1 MRYLL
6 LLIVLS
12 LYGSVTTQ
20 ASKHSQDTAY
30 VNMTLHYFDLYQ
42 QGKDEKAY
50 YKAAQQMKDYLLA
63 HNDKE
68 LYYIIRSHEVIFDA
82 NLGKTYRALQKVNTI
97 LKDIEHEKNKD
108 SYVQL
113 INYTLGSIY
122 HLRGNYRLAEYYYK
136 KANEKCAPTDSTSRM
151 NIYSQMAEL
160 KLIGSPKE
168 ADQWIE
174 KLGDLTRASHNP
186 EYHKAYLM
194 LKGKLYFYQKDRWRF
209 DEIYRE
215 FFNNQ
220 RKHPNFGN
228 DGVALMK
235 SMNLA
240 FSGYYQSALQL
251 INTDNNE
258 IEALDKPGLRIQI
271 YKMMDRYD
279 LALDEFSKIK
289 LRRDSL
295 DTDMLFDSMTEIDT
309 QMSIYN
315 RTKHMAD
322 KNRKMLIASLFTIC
336 VMLTLALISIIYHH
350 LMRRRY
356 QKTIEQKNRELSVA
370 LEQAT
375 ESDRM
380 KTAFIE
386 HVSHEIRTPLNIITG
401 YAQLIGNPEYEISP
415 EEHTEMVNS
424 INENS
429 NMITTIFNELLD
441 IAQYSSNKKFV
452 CEDMVNVGSLLKT
465 IIGDAEEKNK
475 GRLQL
480 IAENTE
486 PDDFTIKTNK
496 IALCRM
502 LSQLMDNAIKFT
514 KSGSVT
520 LAFHADKASKTLQ
533 FTVTD
538 TGIGIPLAHQ
548 EKVFHRFYKVDMF
561 KQGFG
566 LGLSICRKVSEL
578 LGGSIV
584 LDKDYV
590 GGARFILTLPMQ

>member
-50 YKAAQQMKDYLLA
+50 YKAAKQMKDYLLA

-97 LKDIEHEKNKD
+97 LKDIEQEKNKD

-136 KANEKCAPTDSTSRM
+136 KANEKCAPTDSPSRM

-194 LKGKLYFYQKDRWRF
+194 LKGKLYFYHKDRWRF

-220 RKHPNFGN
+220 RKHPEFDN

-235 SMNLA
+235 AMNLA

-251 INTDNNE
+251 INADNNE

-289 LRRDSL
+289 VRRDSL

-309 QMSIYN
+309 QISIYN

-336 VMLTLALISIIYHH
+336 VMLTLALLSIIYHH

-375 ESDRM
+375 ESDCM

-452 CEDMVNVGSLLKT
+452 CEDMVNVGSFLKT

-480 IAENTE
+480 TVENTE

-496 IALCRM
+496 IALCRV

-520 LAFHADKASKTLQ
+520 LGFHADKALKTLQ

-566 LGLSICRKVSEL
+566 LGLPICRKVSEL
-578 LGGSIV
+578 LGGTIV
-584 LDKDYV
+584 VDKDYV
-590 GGARFILTLPMQ
+590 DGARFILTLPMQ

>member
-97 LKDIEHEKNKD
+97 LKDIEQEKNKD

-136 KANEKCAPTDSTSRM
+136 KANEKCAPTDSPSRM

-220 RKHPNFGN
+220 RKHPDFGN

-235 SMNLA
+235 AMNLA

-251 INTDNNE
+251 INADNNE

-336 VMLTLALISIIYHH
+336 VMLTLALLSIIYHH
-350 LMRRRY
+350 LIRRRY

-386 HVSHEIRTPLNIITG
+386 HVSHEIRTPLKIITG

-496 IALCRM
+496 IALCRV

-590 GGARFILTLPMQ
+590 GGARFILTLPML

>member
-50 YKAAQQMKDYLLA
+50 YKAAKQMKDYLLA

-97 LKDIEHEKNKD
+97 LKDIEQEKNKD

-136 KANEKCAPTDSTSRM
+136 KANEKCAPTDSPSRM

-194 LKGKLYFYQKDRWRF
+194 LKGKLYFYHKDRWRF

-220 RKHPNFGN
+220 RKHPEFDN

-235 SMNLA
+235 AMNLA

-251 INTDNNE
+251 INADNNE

-289 LRRDSL
+289 VRRDSL

-336 VMLTLALISIIYHH
+336 VMLTLALLSIIYHH

-401 YAQLIGNPEYEISP
+401 YAQLIGNPQYEISP

-496 IALCRM
+496 IALCRV

-578 LGGSIV
+578 LGGTIV
-584 LDKDYV
+584 VDKDYV
-590 GGARFILTLPMQ
+590 DGARFILTLPMQ

>member
-1 MRYLL
+1 
-6 LLIVLS
+6 
-12 LYGSVTTQ
+12 
-20 ASKHSQDTAY
+20 
-30 VNMTLHYFDLYQ
+30 
-42 QGKDEKAY
+42 
-50 YKAAQQMKDYLLA
+50 
-63 HNDKE
+63 
-68 LYYIIRSHEVIFDA
+68 
-82 NLGKTYRALQKVNTI
+82 
-97 LKDIEHEKNKD
+97 
-108 SYVQL
+108 
-113 INYTLGSIY
+113 
-122 HLRGNYRLAEYYYK
+122 
-136 KANEKCAPTDSTSRM
+136 
-151 NIYSQMAEL
+151 
-160 KLIGSPKE
+160 
-168 ADQWIE
+168 
-174 KLGDLTRASHNP
+174 
-186 EYHKAYLM
+186 
-194 LKGKLYFYQKDRWRF
+194 
-209 DEIYRE
+209 
-215 FFNNQ
+215 
-220 RKHPNFGN
+220 
-228 DGVALMK
+228 
-235 SMNLA
+235 
-240 FSGYYQSALQL
+240 
-251 INTDNNE
+251 
-258 IEALDKPGLRIQI
+258 
-271 YKMMDRYD
+271 MMDRYD

-289 LRRDSL
+289 VRRDSL

-315 RTKHMAD
+315 RTKNMAD

-336 VMLTLALISIIYHH
+336 VMLTLALLSIIYHH

-375 ESDRM
+375 KSDRM

-401 YAQLIGNPEYEISP
+401 YAQLIGNPQYEISP

-480 IAENTE
+480 TVENTE

-496 IALCRM
+496 SALYR
-502 LSQLMDNAIKFT
+502 LISQLMDNAIKFT

-520 LAFHADKASKTLQ
+520 LGFHADKASKTLQ

>member
-1 MRYLL
+1 MRNLL
-6 LLIVLS
+6 LLIILS
-12 LYGSVTTQ
+12 LCGSITTQ
-20 ASKHSQDTAY
+20 ASHHSQDTAY
-30 VNMTLHYFDLYQ
+30 VKMTLHYYDLYQ

-50 YKAAQQMKDYLLA
+50 YKAAQQMKDYLLN

-97 LKDIEHEKNKD
+97 LKDIEQEKNKD

-122 HLRGNYRLAEYYYK
+122 HLRGNHRLAEYYYK
-136 KANEKCAPTDSTSRM
+136 KANEKCAPTDSPSRM

-160 KLIGSPKE
+160 KLIRSPKE

-174 KLGDLTRASHNP
+174 KLGNLTRASHNP

-194 LKGKLYFYQKDRWRF
+194 LKGKLYFYHKDRWRF

-220 RKHPNFGN
+220 RKHPDFGN

-235 SMNLA
+235 AMNLA

-289 LRRDSL
+289 VRRDSL

-336 VMLTLALISIIYHH
+336 VMLTLALLSIIYYH

-452 CEDMVNVGSLLKT
+452 CEDMVNVGSFLKT

-475 GRLQL
+475 GRL
-480 IAENTE
+480 
-486 PDDFTIKTNK
+486 
-496 IALCRM
+496 
-502 LSQLMDNAIKFT
+502 
-514 KSGSVT
+514 
-520 LAFHADKASKTLQ
+520 
-533 FTVTD
+533 
-538 TGIGIPLAHQ
+538 
-548 EKVFHRFYKVDMF
+548 
-561 KQGFG
+561 
-566 LGLSICRKVSEL
+566 
-578 LGGSIV
+578 
-584 LDKDYV
+584 
-590 GGARFILTLPMQ
+590 

>member
-1 MRYLL
+1 MRHLL
-6 LLIVLS
+6 LLIILS

-20 ASKHSQDTAY
+20 ASHHSQDSAY
-30 VNMTLHYFDLYQ
+30 VKMTLHYFDLYQ
-42 QGKDEKAY
+42 QDKDEKAY
-50 YKAAQQMKDYLLA
+50 YKAAKQMKDYLLA

-97 LKDIEHEKNKD
+97 LKDIEQEKDKD

-136 KANEKCAPTDSTSRM
+136 KANEKCAPTDSPSRM

-174 KLGDLTRASHNP
+174 KLGDFTRASHNP

-194 LKGKLYFYQKDRWRF
+194 LKGKLYFYHKDRWRF

-220 RKHPNFGN
+220 RKHPEFDN

-235 SMNLA
+235 AMNLA

-251 INTDNNE
+251 INADNNE

-289 LRRDSL
+289 VRRDSL

-336 VMLTLALISIIYHH
+336 VMLSLALISIIYHH

-496 IALCRM
+496 IALCRV

>member
-20 ASKHSQDTAY
+20 ASQHSQDSAY
-30 VNMTLHYFDLYQ
+30 VKMTLHYFDLYQ

-97 LKDIEHEKNKD
+97 LKDIEQEKDKD
-108 SYVQL
+108 SYAQL

-122 HLRGNYRLAEYYYK
+122 HLRGNHRLAEYYYK
-136 KANEKCAPTDSTSRM
+136 KANEKCAPTDSPSRM
-151 NIYSQMAEL
+151 NIYSQLAEL
-160 KLIGSPKE
+160 KIIGSPKE

-174 KLGDLTRASHNP
+174 KLGNLTRASHNP

-194 LKGKLYFYQKDRWRF
+194 LKGKLYFYHKDRWRF
-209 DEIYRE
+209 DKIYRE
-215 FFNNQ
+215 FFSNQ
-220 RKHPNFGN
+220 RKHPEFDN

-235 SMNLA
+235 AMNLA

-251 INTDNNE
+251 INADNNE

-289 LRRDSL
+289 VRRDSL
-295 DTDMLFDSMTEIDT
+295 DTDMLFDSMTEIES

-315 RTKHMAD
+315 RTKLMAD
-322 KNRKMLIASLFTIC
+322 KNRKMLIASLFAIC

-401 YAQLIGNPEYEISP
+401 YAQLIGNPQYEITP
-415 EEHTEMVNS
+415 EEHTEMLNS
-424 INENS
+424 ISENT
-429 NMITTIFNELLD
+429 NIITTIFNELLD
-441 IAQYSSNKKFV
+441 IAQYSSNKKFI
-452 CEDMVNVGSLLKT
+452 CEDIVNVGSLLRT

-475 GRLQL
+475 KQLQL
-480 IAENTE
+480 IVDSTE
-486 PDDFTIKTNK
+486 PDDFTIMTNK
-496 IALCRM
+496 IALSRII
-502 LSQLMDNAIKFT
+502 SQLMDNAIKFT

-520 LAFHADKASKTLQ
+520 LGFHADKEAKTLQ

-548 EKVFHRFYKVDMF
+548 EKVFERFYKVDMF

-566 LGLSICRKVSEL
+566 LGLSICRKVCEL

-584 LDKDYV
+584 IDKDYV
-590 GGARFILTLPMQ
+590 DGTRFILTLPML

>member
-1 MRYLL
+1 MRYIL
-6 LLIVLS
+6 LLIILS
-12 LYGSVTTQ
+12 LCGSITTQ
-20 ASKHSQDTAY
+20 ASRHSQDSAY
-30 VNMTLHYFDLYQ
+30 VKMTIHYFDLYQ

-68 LYYIIRSHEVIFDA
+68 RYYIIRSHEVIFDA
-82 NLGKTYRALQKVNTI
+82 NLGKTYRALQKVNAI
-97 LKDIEHEKNKD
+97 LKDIEHEKDKD
-108 SYVQL
+108 SYAQL

-122 HLRGNYRLAEYYYK
+122 HLRGNHRLAEYYYK
-136 KANEKCAPTDSTSRM
+136 KANEKCAPTDSSSRM
-151 NIYSQMAEL
+151 NIYSQLAEL
-160 KLIGSPKE
+160 KIIGSPKE

-174 KLGDLTRASHNP
+174 KLGNLTRAIHNP

-194 LKGKLYFYQKDRWRF
+194 LKGKLYFYHKDRWRF
-209 DEIYRE
+209 DKIYRD
-215 FFNNQ
+215 FFNIQ
-220 RKHPNFGN
+220 RKHPEFDN

-235 SMNLA
+235 AMNLA

-251 INTDNNE
+251 INADNNE

-279 LALDEFSKIK
+279 LALDEFNKIK
-289 LRRDSL
+289 QRRDSL
-295 DTDMLFDSMTEIDT
+295 DTDMLFDSMTEIES

-315 RTKHMAD
+315 RTKLMAD
-322 KNRKMLIASLFTIC
+322 KNHKRLIASLFAIC
-336 VMLTLALISIIYHH
+336 VMLTLALISIIYHL

-356 QKTIEQKNRELSVA
+356 QKTIEQKNLELSVA

-452 CEDMVNVGSLLKT
+452 CEDMVNVGSFLKT

-496 IALCRM
+496 IALCRV

>member
-1 MRYLL
+1 MRNLL
-6 LLIVLS
+6 LLIILS
-12 LYGSVTTQ
+12 LCGSITTQ
-20 ASKHSQDTAY
+20 ASRHSQDTAY
-30 VNMTLHYFDLYQ
+30 VKMTLHYFDLYQ
-42 QGKDEKAY
+42 KGKDEKAY
-50 YKAAQQMKDYLLA
+50 YNAAKQMKDYLLD

-68 LYYIIRSHEVIFDA
+68 LYYTIRSQEVIFDA

-97 LKDIEHEKNKD
+97 LKDIEQEKNKD

-113 INYTLGSIY
+113 IDYTLGSIY

-136 KANEKCAPTDSTSRM
+136 KANEKCAPTDSPSRM
-151 NIYSQMAEL
+151 DIYSQMAEL
-160 KLIGSPKE
+160 KLVGSPKE

-174 KLGDLTRASHNP
+174 KLGDLTRASHHP

-194 LKGKLYFYQKDRWRF
+194 LKGKLYFYHKDRWSF
-209 DEIYRE
+209 DKIYRD
-215 FFNNQ
+215 FFSIQ
-220 RKHPNFGN
+220 RKHPEFDNG
-228 DGVALMK
+228 GVALMK
-235 SMNLA
+235 AMDLA
-240 FSGYYQSALQL
+240 FSGDYQSALQL
-251 INTDNNE
+251 INADNNE
-258 IEALDKPGLRIQI
+258 IEAIDKPGLRIQI

-279 LALDEFSKIK
+279 LALEEFRKIK
-289 LRRDSL
+289 MRRDSL
-295 DTDMLFDSMTEIDT
+295 DTDMLFDSMSEIDT

-401 YAQLIGNPEYEISP
+401 YVQLIGNPEYEISP

-452 CEDMVNVGSLLKT
+452 CEDMVNVGSFLKT

-496 IALCRM
+496 IALCRV

-520 LAFHADKASKTLQ
+520 LGFHADKASKALQ

-578 LGGSIV
+578 LGGTIV
-584 LDKDYV
+584 VDKDYV
-590 GGARFILTLPMQ
+590 GGARFILTLPML

>member
-1 MRYLL
+1 MRHLL
-6 LLIVLS
+6 LLIILS

-20 ASKHSQDTAY
+20 ASHHSQDSAY
-30 VNMTLHYFDLYQ
+30 VKMTLHYFDLYQ
-42 QGKDEKAY
+42 QDKDEKAY
-50 YKAAQQMKDYLLA
+50 YKAAKQMKDYLLA

-97 LKDIEHEKNKD
+97 LKDIEQEKDKD

-136 KANEKCAPTDSTSRM
+136 KANEKCAPTDSPSRM

-174 KLGDLTRASHNP
+174 KLGDFTRASHNP

-194 LKGKLYFYQKDRWRF
+194 LKGKLYFYHKDRWRF

-220 RKHPNFGN
+220 RKHPEFDN

-235 SMNLA
+235 AMNLA

-251 INTDNNE
+251 INADNNE

-289 LRRDSL
+289 VRRDSL

-336 VMLTLALISIIYHH
+336 VMLSLALISIIYHH

-452 CEDMVNVGSLLKT
+452 CEDMVNIGSFLKT

-496 IALCRM
+496 IALCRV

>member
-30 VNMTLHYFDLYQ
+30 VNMPLHYFDLYQ
-42 QGKDEKAY
+42 KGKDEKAY

-97 LKDIEHEKNKD
+97 LKDIEQEKNKD

-113 INYTLGSIY
+113 IDYTLGSIY
-122 HLRGNYRLAEYYYK
+122 HLRGNYRLAEFYYK
-136 KANEKCAPTDSTSRM
+136 KANEKCAPTDSPSRM

-174 KLGDLTRASHNP
+174 KLGNLTRASHNP

-194 LKGKLYFYQKDRWRF
+194 LKGKLYFYQKDRWDF
-209 DEIYRE
+209 DKIYRD
-215 FFNNQ
+215 FFSIQ
-220 RKHPNFGN
+220 RKHPEFDN

-235 SMNLA
+235 AMNLA

-251 INTDNNE
+251 INADNNE
-258 IEALDKPGLRIQI
+258 IEAIDKPGLRIQI

-289 LRRDSL
+289 VRRDSL

-356 QKTIEQKNRELSVA
+356 QKAIEQKNRELSVA

-386 HVSHEIRTPLNIITG
+386 HVSHEIHTPLNIITG

-584 LDKDYV
+584 VDKDYV

>member
-50 YKAAQQMKDYLLA
+50 YKAAKQMKDYLLA

-97 LKDIEHEKNKD
+97 LKDIEQEKNKD

-136 KANEKCAPTDSTSRM
+136 KANEKCAPTDSPSRM

-194 LKGKLYFYQKDRWRF
+194 LKGKLYFYHKDRWRF

-220 RKHPNFGN
+220 RKHPEFDN

-235 SMNLA
+235 AMNLA

-251 INTDNNE
+251 INADNNE

-289 LRRDSL
+289 VRRDSL

-315 RTKHMAD
+315 RTKNMAD

-336 VMLTLALISIIYHH
+336 VMLTLALLSIIYHH

-375 ESDRM
+375 KSDRM

-401 YAQLIGNPEYEISP
+401 YAQLIGNPQYEISP

-480 IAENTE
+480 TVENTE

-496 IALCRM
+496 SALYR
-502 LSQLMDNAIKFT
+502 LISQLMDNAIKFT

-520 LAFHADKASKTLQ
+520 LGFHADKASKTLQ

>member
-50 YKAAQQMKDYLLA
+50 YKAAKQMKDYLLA

-97 LKDIEHEKNKD
+97 LKDIEQEKNKD

-136 KANEKCAPTDSTSRM
+136 KANEKCAPTDSPSRM

-194 LKGKLYFYQKDRWRF
+194 LKGKLYFYHKDRWRF

-220 RKHPNFGN
+220 RKHPEFDN

-235 SMNLA
+235 AMNLA

-251 INTDNNE
+251 INADNNE

-289 LRRDSL
+289 VRRDSL

-336 VMLTLALISIIYHH
+336 VMLSLALISIIYHH

-496 IALCRM
+496 IALCRV

-578 LGGSIV
+578 LGGTIV
-584 LDKDYV
+584 VDKDYV
-590 GGARFILTLPMQ
+590 DGARFILTLPMQ

>member
-1 MRYLL
+1 MRNLL
-6 LLIVLS
+6 LLIILS
-12 LYGSVTTQ
+12 LCGSITTQ
-20 ASKHSQDTAY
+20 ASHHSQDTAY
-30 VNMTLHYFDLYQ
+30 VKMTLHYYDLYQ

-50 YKAAQQMKDYLLA
+50 YKAAQQMKDYLLN

-97 LKDIEHEKNKD
+97 LKDIEQEKNKD

-122 HLRGNYRLAEYYYK
+122 HLRGNHRLAEYYYK
-136 KANEKCAPTDSTSRM
+136 KANEKCAPTDSPSRM

-160 KLIGSPKE
+160 KLIRSPKE

-174 KLGDLTRASHNP
+174 KLGNLTRASHNP

-194 LKGKLYFYQKDRWRF
+194 LKGKLYFYHKDRWRF

-220 RKHPNFGN
+220 RKHPDFGN

-235 SMNLA
+235 AMNLA

-289 LRRDSL
+289 VRRDSL

-336 VMLTLALISIIYHH
+336 VMLTLALLSIIYYH

-356 QKTIEQKNRELSVA
+356 QKTIEQKNR
-370 LEQAT
+370 
-375 ESDRM
+375 
-380 KTAFIE
+380 F
-386 HVSHEIRTPLNIITG
+386 
-401 YAQLIGNPEYEISP
+401 
-415 EEHTEMVNS
+415 
-424 INENS
+424 
-429 NMITTIFNELLD
+429 
-441 IAQYSSNKKFV
+441 
-452 CEDMVNVGSLLKT
+452 
-465 IIGDAEEKNK
+465 
-475 GRLQL
+475 
-480 IAENTE
+480 
-486 PDDFTIKTNK
+486 
-496 IALCRM
+496 LC
-502 LSQLMDNAIKFT
+502 
-514 KSGSVT
+514 
-520 LAFHADKASKTLQ
+520 
-533 FTVTD
+533 
-538 TGIGIPLAHQ
+538 
-548 EKVFHRFYKVDMF
+548 
-561 KQGFG
+561 
-566 LGLSICRKVSEL
+566 
-578 LGGSIV
+578 
-584 LDKDYV
+584 
-590 GGARFILTLPMQ
+590 

>member
-1 MRYLL
+1 
-6 LLIVLS
+6 
-12 LYGSVTTQ
+12 
-20 ASKHSQDTAY
+20 
-30 VNMTLHYFDLYQ
+30 MTLHYFDLYQ

-50 YKAAQQMKDYLLA
+50 YKAAKQMKDYLLA

-97 LKDIEHEKNKD
+97 LKDIEQEKNKD

-136 KANEKCAPTDSTSRM
+136 KANEKCAPTDSPSRM

-194 LKGKLYFYQKDRWRF
+194 LKGKLYFYHKDRWRF

-220 RKHPNFGN
+220 RKHPEFDN

-235 SMNLA
+235 AMNLA

-251 INTDNNE
+251 INADNNE

-289 LRRDSL
+289 VRRDSL

-336 VMLTLALISIIYHH
+336 VMLTLALLSIIYHH

-401 YAQLIGNPEYEISP
+401 YAQLIGNPQYEISP

-496 IALCRM
+496 IALCRV

-590 GGARFILTLPMQ
+590 DGARFILTLPMQ

>member
-42 QGKDEKAY
+42 KGKDEKAY

-97 LKDIEHEKNKD
+97 LKDIEQEKNKD

-113 INYTLGSIY
+113 IDYTLGSIY
-122 HLRGNYRLAEYYYK
+122 HLRGNYRLAEFYYK
-136 KANEKCAPTDSTSRM
+136 KANEKCAPTDSPSRM

-194 LKGKLYFYQKDRWRF
+194 LKGKLYFYQKDRWSF
-209 DEIYRE
+209 DKIYRD
-215 FFNNQ
+215 FFSIQ
-220 RKHPNFGN
+220 RKHPEFDN

-235 SMNLA
+235 AMNLA

-251 INTDNNE
+251 INADNNE
-258 IEALDKPGLRIQI
+258 IEAIDKPGLRIQI

-289 LRRDSL
+289 VRRDSL
-295 DTDMLFDSMTEIDT
+295 DTDMLFDSMSEIDT

-315 RTKHMAD
+315 RTKYMAD

-336 VMLTLALISIIYHH
+336 VMLSLALISIIYHH
-350 LMRRRY
+350 LIRRRY

-520 LAFHADKASKTLQ
+520 LGFHADKASKTFQ

-548 EKVFHRFYKVDMF
+548 EKVFDRFYKVDMF
-561 KQGFG
+561 RQGFG
-566 LGLSICRKVSEL
+566 LGLPICRKVSEL

>member
-1 MRYLL
+1 MRHLL
-6 LLIVLS
+6 LLIILS
-12 LYGSVTTQ
+12 LCGSITTQ
-20 ASKHSQDTAY
+20 ASHHSQDSAY
-30 VNMTLHYFDLYQ
+30 VKMTLHYFDLYQ

-50 YKAAQQMKDYLLA
+50 YKAAKQMKDYLLE

-97 LKDIEHEKNKD
+97 LKDIEQEKNKD

-136 KANEKCAPTDSTSRM
+136 KANEKCAPTDSPSRM

-160 KLIGSPKE
+160 KLVGSPKE

-194 LKGKLYFYQKDRWRF
+194 LKGKLYFYHKDRWRF

-215 FFNNQ
+215 FFSIQ
-220 RKHPNFGN
+220 RKHPEFSN

-235 SMNLA
+235 AMNLA

-251 INTDNNE
+251 INADNNE

-289 LRRDSL
+289 VRRDSL

-315 RTKHMAD
+315 RTKNMAE

-350 LMRRRY
+350 LIRRRY

-475 GRLQL
+475 RRLQL

-496 IALCRM
+496 IALCRV

-548 EKVFHRFYKVDMF
+548 EKVFDRFYKVDMF
-561 KQGFG
+561 RQGFG
-566 LGLSICRKVSEL
+566 LGLPICRKVSEL
-578 LGGSIV
+578 LGGTIV
-584 LDKDYV
+584 VDKDYV
-590 GGARFILTLPMQ
+590 DGTRFILTLPMQ

>member
-50 YKAAQQMKDYLLA
+50 YKAAKQMKDYLLA

-97 LKDIEHEKNKD
+97 LKDIEQEKNKD

-136 KANEKCAPTDSTSRM
+136 KANEKCAPTDSPSRM

-194 LKGKLYFYQKDRWRF
+194 LKGKLYFYHKDRWRF

-220 RKHPNFGN
+220 RKHPEFDN

-235 SMNLA
+235 AMNLA

-251 INTDNNE
+251 INADNNE

-289 LRRDSL
+289 VRRDSL

-336 VMLTLALISIIYHH
+336 VMLTLALLSIIYHH

-452 CEDMVNVGSLLKT
+452 CEDMVNVGSFLKT

-480 IAENTE
+480 TVENTE

-496 IALCRM
+496 IALCRV

-520 LAFHADKASKTLQ
+520 LGFHADKALKTLQ

-548 EKVFHRFYKVDMF
+548 EKVFDRFYKVDMF

-566 LGLSICRKVSEL
+566 LGLPICRKVSEL

-584 LDKDYV
+584 VDKDYV
-590 GGARFILTLPMQ
+590 DGTRFILTLPMQ

>member
-97 LKDIEHEKNKD
+97 LKDIEQEKNKD

-136 KANEKCAPTDSTSRM
+136 KANEKCAPTDSPSRM

-209 DEIYRE
+209 DKIYRD
-215 FFNNQ
+215 FFSIQ
-220 RKHPNFGN
+220 RKHPEFDN

-235 SMNLA
+235 AMNLA

-251 INTDNNE
+251 INADNNE

-289 LRRDSL
+289 VRRDSL

-336 VMLTLALISIIYHH
+336 VMLSLALISIIYHH

-496 IALCRM
+496 IALCHV

>member
-1 MRYLL
+1 MRNLL
-6 LLIVLS
+6 LLIILS
-12 LYGSVTTQ
+12 LCGSITTQ
-20 ASKHSQDTAY
+20 ASHHSQDTAY
-30 VNMTLHYFDLYQ
+30 VKMTLHYFDLYQ
-42 QGKDEKAY
+42 KGKDETEY
-50 YKAAQQMKDYLLA
+50 YKAAKQMKDYLLD

-68 LYYIIRSHEVIFDA
+68 LYYTIRSQEVIFDA

-97 LKDIEHEKNKD
+97 LKDIEQEKNKD

-113 INYTLGSIY
+113 IDYTLGSIY

-136 KANEKCAPTDSTSRM
+136 KANEKCAPTDSPSRM
-151 NIYSQMAEL
+151 DIYSQMAEL
-160 KLIGSPKE
+160 KLVGSPKE

-194 LKGKLYFYQKDRWRF
+194 LKGKLYFYHKDRWSF
-209 DEIYRE
+209 DKIYRD
-215 FFNNQ
+215 FFSIQ
-220 RKHPNFGN
+220 RKHPEFDNN
-228 DGVALMK
+228 GVALMK
-235 SMNLA
+235 AMDLA
-240 FSGYYQSALQL
+240 FSGDYQSALQL
-251 INTDNNE
+251 INADNNE
-258 IEALDKPGLRIQI
+258 IEAIDKPGLRIQI

-279 LALDEFSKIK
+279 LALDEFRKIK
-289 LRRDSL
+289 MRRDSL
-295 DTDMLFDSMTEIDT
+295 DTDMLFDSMSEIDT

-401 YAQLIGNPEYEISP
+401 YVQLIGNPEYEISP

-452 CEDMVNVGSLLKT
+452 CEDMVNVGSFLKT

-496 IALCRM
+496 IALCRV

-520 LAFHADKASKTLQ
+520 LGFHADKASKTLQ

-548 EKVFHRFYKVDMF
+548 EKVFERFYKVDLF

-566 LGLSICRKVSEL
+566 LGLPICRKVSEL
-578 LGGSIV
+578 LGGTIV
-584 LDKDYV
+584 VDKDYV
-590 GGARFILTLPMQ
+590 GGARFILTLPML

>member
-30 VNMTLHYFDLYQ
+30 VNMPLHYFDLYQ
-42 QGKDEKAY
+42 KGKDEKAY

-97 LKDIEHEKNKD
+97 LKDIEQEKNKD

-113 INYTLGSIY
+113 IDYTLGSIY
-122 HLRGNYRLAEYYYK
+122 HLRGNYRLAEFYYK
-136 KANEKCAPTDSTSRM
+136 KANEKCAPTDSPSRM

-194 LKGKLYFYQKDRWRF
+194 LKGKLYFYQKDRWDF
-209 DEIYRE
+209 DKIYRD
-215 FFNNQ
+215 FFSIQ
-220 RKHPNFGN
+220 RKHPEFDN

-235 SMNLA
+235 AMNLA

-251 INTDNNE
+251 INADNNE
-258 IEALDKPGLRIQI
+258 IEAIDKPGLRIQI

-289 LRRDSL
+289 VRRDSL

-356 QKTIEQKNRELSVA
+356 QKAIEQKNRELSVA

-386 HVSHEIRTPLNIITG
+386 HVSHEIHTPLNIITG

-584 LDKDYV
+584 VDKDYV

>member
-30 VNMTLHYFDLYQ
+30 VNMPLHYFDLYQ
-42 QGKDEKAY
+42 KGKDEKAY

-97 LKDIEHEKNKD
+97 LKDIEQEKNKD

-113 INYTLGSIY
+113 IDYTLGSIY
-122 HLRGNYRLAEYYYK
+122 HLRGNYRLAEFYYK
-136 KANEKCAPTDSTSRM
+136 KANEKCAPTDSPSRM

-194 LKGKLYFYQKDRWRF
+194 LKGKLYFYQKDRWSF
-209 DEIYRE
+209 DKIYRD
-215 FFNNQ
+215 FFSIQ
-220 RKHPNFGN
+220 RKHPEFDN

-235 SMNLA
+235 AMNLA

-251 INTDNNE
+251 INADNNE
-258 IEALDKPGLRIQI
+258 IEAIDKPGLRIQI

-289 LRRDSL
+289 VRRDSL

-315 RTKHMAD
+315 RTKYMAD

-356 QKTIEQKNRELSVA
+356 QKAIEQKNRELSVA

-386 HVSHEIRTPLNIITG
+386 HVSHEIHTPLNIITG

-584 LDKDYV
+584 VDKDYV

>member
-97 LKDIEHEKNKD
+97 LKDIEQEKNKD

-136 KANEKCAPTDSTSRM
+136 KANEKCAPTDSPSRM

-220 RKHPNFGN
+220 RKHPDFGN

-235 SMNLA
+235 AMNLA

-251 INTDNNE
+251 INADNNE

-336 VMLTLALISIIYHH
+336 VMLTLALLSIIYHH
-350 LMRRRY
+350 LIRRRY

-496 IALCRM
+496 IALCRV

-590 GGARFILTLPMQ
+590 GGARFILTLPML

>member
-6 LLIVLS
+6 LLIILS
-12 LYGSVTTQ
+12 LCGSITTQ
-20 ASKHSQDTAY
+20 ASQHSQDSAY
-30 VNMTLHYFDLYQ
+30 VKMTIHYFDLYQ

-82 NLGKTYRALQKVNTI
+82 NLGKTYRALQKVNAI
-97 LKDIEHEKNKD
+97 LKDIEQEKDKD
-108 SYVQL
+108 SYAQL

-122 HLRGNYRLAEYYYK
+122 HLRGNHRLAEYYYK
-136 KANEKCAPTDSTSRM
+136 KANEKCAPTDSPSRM

-160 KLIGSPKE
+160 KIIGSPKE

-174 KLGDLTRASHNP
+174 KLGNLTRASHNP

-209 DEIYRE
+209 DKIYRD
-215 FFNNQ
+215 FFNIQ
-220 RKHPNFGN
+220 RKHPEFDN

-235 SMNLA
+235 AMNLA

-251 INTDNNE
+251 INADNNE

-289 LRRDSL
+289 VRRDSL
-295 DTDMLFDSMTEIDT
+295 DTDMLFDSMTEIES

-315 RTKHMAD
+315 RTKLMAD
-322 KNRKMLIASLFTIC
+322 KNHKRLIASLFAIC
-336 VMLTLALISIIYHH
+336 VMLILALISIIYHH

-356 QKTIEQKNRELSVA
+356 QKTIEQKNLELSVA

-380 KTAFIE
+380 KTVFIE

-401 YAQLIGNPEYEISP
+401 YAQLIGNPKYEITP
-415 EEHTEMVNS
+415 EEHTEMLNS
-424 INENS
+424 ISENT
-429 NMITTIFNELLD
+429 NIITTIFNELLD
-441 IAQYSSNKKFV
+441 FAQYSSNKKFI
-452 CEDMVNVGSLLKT
+452 CEDIVNVGSLLRT
-465 IIGDAEEKNK
+465 VVGDAEEKNK
-475 GRLQL
+475 EQLQL
-480 IAENTE
+480 IVDCTE

-496 IALCRM
+496 IALYRM
-502 LSQLMDNAIKFT
+502 LSLLMDNAIKFT
-514 KSGSVT
+514 KTGSVT
-520 LAFHADKASKTLQ
+520 LGFHADKEAKTLQ

-548 EKVFHRFYKVDMF
+548 EKVFDRFYKVDMF

-566 LGLSICRKVSEL
+566 LGLSICRKLSEL

-584 LDKDYV
+584 VDKDYV
-590 GGARFILTLPMQ
+590 DGTRIILTLPML

>member
-1 MRYLL
+1 MRHLL
-6 LLIVLS
+6 LLIILS
-12 LYGSVTTQ
+12 LCGSITTQ
-20 ASKHSQDTAY
+20 ASHHSQDTAY
-30 VNMTLHYFDLYQ
+30 AKMTLHYFDLYQ

-50 YKAAQQMKDYLLA
+50 YKAAKQMKDYLLA

-97 LKDIEHEKNKD
+97 LKDIEQEKNKD

-136 KANEKCAPTDSTSRM
+136 KANEKCAPTDSPSRM

-160 KLIGSPKE
+160 KLVGSPKE

-194 LKGKLYFYQKDRWRF
+194 LKGKLYFYHKDRWRF

-215 FFNNQ
+215 FFSIQ
-220 RKHPNFGN
+220 RKHPEFSN

-235 SMNLA
+235 AMNLA

-251 INTDNNE
+251 INADNNE

-289 LRRDSL
+289 VRRDSL

-315 RTKHMAD
+315 RTKNMAE

-350 LMRRRY
+350 LIRRRY

-415 EEHTEMVNS
+415 EEHTDMVKS
-424 INENS
+424 ITENT

-441 IAQYSSNKKFV
+441 IAQYSSNNRFV
-452 CEDMVNVGSLLKT
+452 CEDMVNVGNLLKT

-480 IAENTE
+480 IIDNAE

-496 IALCRM
+496 IALYRM
-502 LSQLMDNAIKFT
+502 ISQLMDNAIKFT

-520 LAFHADKASKTLQ
+520 LGFHADKASKTLQ

-590 GGARFILTLPMQ
+590 GGARFILTLPML